1 MFLSLCIYATIFI
14 WHWDVK
20 SFSFWGFYLCLECIC
35 SIASFELLSLW
46 WNGTQNLAFGLLFRH
61 AQFER
66 ALFLE
71 QIKFLIPQITHD
83 LFLVNRVFFG
93 ADDNS
98 LQFVADRVEGNL
110 LAVGTRTKRK
120 FKDFHLHLEFRTPYM
135 PSARGQARGQ
145 ASGQVRGTGE
155 VAFETIK
162 WCMYLQT

>member
-83 LFLVNRVFFG
+83 LFLVNRVFFC

-98 LQFVADRVEGNL
+98 LQFLIFFPLKGLYFMDGDILIHHIRENL
-110 LAVGTRTKRK
+110 TNRNYILPFLSKVG
-120 FKDFHLHLEFRTPYM
+120 
-135 PSARGQARGQ
+135 A
-145 ASGQVRGTGE
+145 
-155 VAFETIK
+155 
-162 WCMYLQT
+162 